1 MKVFLDDVREAPK
14 GWKRVFWPQDAIALL
29 MTGSVDEISLDHDLG
44 NDKRG
49 TGYDVI
55 TWMEQAVIERGLI
68 PPKINIHS
76 ANPVARR
83 HMEAGIRSIEN
94 RYRKRFHR

>member
-1 MKVFLDDVREAPK
+1 M
-14 GWKRVFWPQDAIALL
+14 
-29 MTGSVDEISLDHDLG
+29 SLDHDLG

-55 TWMEQAVIERGLI
+55 TWMERAVMERGLI
-68 PPKINIHS
+68 PPIIKIHS

-83 HMEAGIRSIEN
+83 RMEAGIRSIEN
-94 RYRKRFHR
+94 RYRNRNYR